1 MENQIILIN
10 LVPSLSTPAVARV
23 SQYDVGRP
31 LVFKVYDGT
40 SPADLTGV
48 TAVIEGTKKSGL
60 GFSESGTVTDNTVT
74 LNTTL
79 GMTQEDG
86 SIPAEIRFS
95 KTGED
100 VGTANFILAVE
111 KSPHLDGTTDG
122 TTETMA
128 DLQAQINILNNGA
141 LRIKE
146 LGNITN
152 ANDMENGVYA
162 INTDMLQNVANL
174 PNTSRGIIIVSY
186 NPNANS
192 AFQTA
197 YDFAYDNKSL
207 KYWSRKK
214 SSGTWGE
221 WIIGDQSSYTLS
233 TLITDSSAD
242 ANDFEIGSVYYTTG
256 LGSQIQN
263 LPFTRIAGIVK
274 TFRSAVTYNRAIQ
287 TFESWA
293 NDFCGVYAIRNNQG
307 NGWSDWCI
315 VRDKQPNKSFGF
327 TVITDSL
334 GSGYTVHEDNET
346 RKDFYELSWGAF
358 LGRKV
363 NCSYYISGA
372 GGQSTTQW
380 LESTSYGYLGLFQ
393 RLPKTPIYFI
403 TLGTN
408 DANQN
413 IEEATFKQNYRDIIA
428 AVKAKQPNAIIFCMK
443 IWRTSQ
449 PFATYEGYLES
460 VLSEYTVNDNVFVL
474 DINSAVNSQPITNH
488 LYKGHYSSI
497 GYALIADAVYDE
509 CINIMNAHPEK
520 FRTKFN
526 MMIGE
531 DVHPTDGYPYPY

>member
-1 MENQIILIN
+1 M
-10 LVPSLSTPAVARV
+10 
-23 SQYDVGRP
+23 
-31 LVFKVYDGT
+31 
-40 SPADLTGV
+40 
-48 TAVIEGTKKSGL
+48 
-60 GFSESGTVTDNTVT
+60 
-74 LNTTL
+74 
-79 GMTQEDG
+79 
-86 SIPAEIRFS
+86 
-95 KTGED
+95 
-100 VGTANFILAVE
+100 
-111 KSPHLDGTTDG
+111 
-122 TTETMA
+122 
-128 DLQAQINILNNGA
+128 
-141 LRIKE
+141 
-146 LGNITN
+146 
-152 ANDMENGVYA
+152 
-162 INTDMLQNVANL
+162 
-174 PNTSRGIIIVSY
+174 
-186 NPNANS
+186 
-192 AFQTA
+192 
-197 YDFAYDNKSL
+197 
-207 KYWSRKK
+207 
-214 SSGTWGE
+214 
-221 WIIGDQSSYTLS
+221 
-233 TLITDSSAD
+233 
-242 ANDFEIGSVYYTTG
+242 
-256 LGSQIQN
+256 
-263 LPFTRIAGIVK
+263 K